1 MFLESGE
8 RYADRA
14 TARTRK
20 GMRMRWPRPMGAL
33 APLYPATEHEWRG
46 VPHFSSASKA
56 SRCNGT
62 DAAQMAME
70 SKRAKAG
77 GIVCERP
84 VSL

>member
-1 MFLESGE
+1 MFLESE
-8 RYADRA
+8 EHYAGRE

-20 GMRMRWPRPMGAL
+20 GMGMRWPRPMGAL
-33 APLYPATEHEWRG
+33 APLYPFTERKWRG

-70 SKRAKAG
+70 SKRARAG